1 MCKKLTKND
10 LRWIVM
16 ILEGDMRTCKS
27 AMAENSSPETNSLES
42 HLLELRIDRCKRVQE
57 KIQSIVDA
65 NFKRIEVG

>member
-16 ILEGDMRTCKS
+16 ILESDVRNCKN

-42 HLLELRIDRCKRVQE
+42 HLLELRIDRCKQVQE
-57 KIQSIVDA
+57 KIQSIIDA
-65 NFKRIEVG
+65 NSKRVEVG

>member
-42 HLLELRIDRCKRVQE
+42 HLLELRIDRCQQVRDKIQGILDLQSKRV
-57 KIQSIVDA
+57 
-65 NFKRIEVG
+65 EVG

>member
-1 MCKKLTKND
+1 MSKLTKND

-42 HLLELRIDRCKRVQE
+42 HLLELRIDRCKQVQE
-57 KIQSIVDA
+57 KIQSIIDA
-65 NFKRIEVG
+65 NSKRIEVG